1 MIRPDER
8 QLDELLCEIESVV
21 DRLRHG
27 SVDPNRDGK
36 RWSLTAFQLLARAR
50 MKTRDGFPS
59 STGNGGGGASKKG
72 GDYGGGVVP
81 SLALAGDTNEDRRH
95 WDNLLLDLQVAMTY
109 LRRLP
114 AHIEKATPAHQHPDR
129 PEDGC
134 RICSRPGKPEPIYR
148 AERCEWCYR
157 FWLLWRADAPEPI
170 LKLRREGKRITEQA
184 IRLELEEMVG

>member
-8 QLDELLCEIESVV
+8 QLDDLLCEIESVV

-27 SVDPNRDGK
+27 SADPARGGK

-50 MKTRDGFPS
+50 VKTRDGFPAS
-59 STGNGGGGASKKG
+59 NGGGGGASKKG

-81 SLALAGDTNEDRRH
+81 SLALAGDTNEDRKH

-114 AHIEKATPAHQHPDR
+114 AHIEQATPAQQHPDR
-129 PEDGC
+129 LVEAC
-134 RICSRPGKPEPIYR
+134 RVCGDPDEPIYR
-148 AERCEWCYR
+148 SERCRWDYDR
-157 FWLLWRADAPEPI
+157 WLEFGVDMPERIVRWR
-170 LKLRREGKRITEQA
+170 RQGKRITSTM
-184 IRLELEEMVG
+184 IRAELDEEMAG